1 MTMNRNGLISRKYA
15 AALAVVIAPFVAI
28 GQAEAACN
36 PPGPVNGTVVTC
48 TGATINGYGT
58 ANDTDNTINVVSGA
72 SLAGGTRVIQQAD
85 NLTLN
90 NDGSITATTTTG
102 SGVFVLSK
110 ARVFNTNTI
119 AGGSAVNGIGITTG
133 GTLDLTNSGGISGG
147 SFGAA
152 TSGTLTASNS
162 GTIQAAAANGEAMVG
177 QTVNLTANTGTISGD
192 AFGVHATAT
201 ATINNARALQQ
212 ASQLGSIEPG
222 KVADLVILD
231 ADPTRDIRN
240 TRKIQHV
247 IHGGH
252 LCTPA
257 QLLGM
262 VPDR

>member
-1 MTMNRNGLISRKYA
+1 MTMNRTGLISRKYA
-15 AALAVVIAPFVAI
+15 AALAVVIAPFAMI
-28 GQAEAACN
+28 GQAEAACT
-36 PPGPVNGTVVTC
+36 PGTAAAPVNGTVVTC

-201 ATINNARALQQ
+201 ATINNAHLISGSNAATGIGVQEFLAAL
-212 ASQLGSIEPG
+212 
-222 KVADLVILD
+222 
-231 ADPTRDIRN
+231 
-240 TRKIQHV
+240 
-247 IHGGH
+247 
-252 LCTPA
+252 
-257 QLLGM
+257 
-262 VPDR
+262 DRSAIAA